1 MKMIGNIIKLVILV
15 FFLILAVMNTHS
27 VAFSYLPGLE
37 ITWPLIAILFIT
49 FIVGAVFGIFSMFGR
64 VLRLRSENAQLQTE
78 LKKVKQLVEQNNT
91 TKAESTSQQPDV
103 K

>member
-1 MKMIGNIIKLVILV
+1 MKIISNIIKLIILV

-37 ITWPLIAILFIT
+37 ITWPLIAILFVV
-49 FIVGAVFGIFSMFGR
+49 FIIGVVFGIFSMLGR
-64 VLRLRSENAQLQTE
+64 VLRLRSENNQLQTE

-91 TKAESTSQQPDV
+91 TKTELTSQ
-103 K
+103 